1 MRSSL
6 DTNVICDVAEL
17 IPDRVLSERH
27 LDSVLFYIGRANEEE
42 ALVYLIVNLPAL
54 LKLLEP
60 DNFLHISLALLDFDE
75 LLVPVLDS
83 LVLLPLLVLDAPQ
96 TCLLVLNILAHPPDI
111 LFFLLLL
118 LGRVEDGFLSSM
130 DSLQLHIVV

>member
-1 MRSSL
+1 
-6 DTNVICDVAEL
+6 VICDVAEL
-17 IPDRVLSERH
+17 ISDRVLSERH
-27 LDSVLFYIGRANEEE
+27 LNSVLFYIGRANEEE

-60 DNFLHISLALLDFDE
+60 DDLLHISLALLDFDE
-75 LLVPVLDS
+75 LLVPVLYS
-83 LVLLPLLVLDAPQ
+83 FVLLSLLVLDAPQ
-96 TCLLVLNILAHPPDI
+96 PCLLVLNILAHPPDI

-118 LGRVEDGFLSSM
+118 LGRVEDGFLSSV